1 MSLPPQR
8 TAKWHDAE
16 HAPDNWSDEAALLRT
31 IRKARNARVDFNWRF
46 SREDLVCVREAVH
59 EWGHRVTGRYREFD
73 SKMLRAI
80 NEGLADGQ
88 NAYTLVRRSNAP
100 TLDADVRCY
109 ADPDFADSGR
119 FAVEGWAP
127 FDIVFGYGF
136 GDGPM
141 HPATAVRLPVHVA
154 RYLTNS
160 IEELGWSQNKI
171 MDPQFRRV
179 LNVLFG
185 FGVNSGAA
193 AQQGGATK
201 CLEKQ
206 RL

>member
-1 MSLPPQR
+1 MCIASTR
-8 TAKWHDAE
+8 
-16 HAPDNWSDEAALLRT
+16 
-31 IRKARNARVDFNWRF
+31 
-46 SREDLVCVREAVH
+46 
-59 EWGHRVTGRYREFD
+59 
-73 SKMLRAI
+73 
-80 NEGLADGQ
+80 
-88 NAYTLVRRSNAP
+88 
-100 TLDADVRCY
+100 
-109 ADPDFADSGR
+109 
-119 FAVEGWAP
+119 

-185 FGVNSGAA
+185 FGVNSGAPKLIFVLFVVIPKSPVA
-193 AQQGGATK
+193 
-201 CLEKQ
+201 
-206 RL
+206 